1 MVKKLK
7 FDRGS
12 GRAENAQIMLRNLN
26 AFHLEWGILC
36 VCVGLREW
44 KDKETEIQTV
54 LFYPLTMGGDQGH
67 SWAFSEQIGR
77 TLPPCPCINLH
88 LLLSVQIPIFCS
100 PGSKRRHMSGSSKTA
115 LGYFIR

>member
-7 FDRGS
+7 FDRGG

-44 KDKETEIQTV
+44 KDKETEI
-54 LFYPLTMGGDQGH
+54 
-67 SWAFSEQIGR
+67 
-77 TLPPCPCINLH
+77 
-88 LLLSVQIPIFCS
+88 
-100 PGSKRRHMSGSSKTA
+100 
-115 LGYFIR
+115 